1 MTILSVDDLGLSFG
15 TDVILEHISFSL
27 DESDK
32 LGIIGVNGSGKSS
45 LFRMIT
51 GTYEPTEGKVYIS
64 KDKTLGILTQDGAFE
79 REGDGTAL
87 SLMYHAFP
95 HLLAAELLKI
105 QISEVRNGYL
115 LCGGRVRHMTQ
126 YSTAGGGMDPAPL
139 FLRSK

>member
-51 GTYEPTEGKVYIS
+51 GTY
-64 KDKTLGILTQDGAFE
+64 
-79 REGDGTAL
+79 
-87 SLMYHAFP
+87 
-95 HLLAAELLKI
+95 
-105 QISEVRNGYL
+105 
-115 LCGGRVRHMTQ
+115 
-126 YSTAGGGMDPAPL
+126 
-139 FLRSK
+139 